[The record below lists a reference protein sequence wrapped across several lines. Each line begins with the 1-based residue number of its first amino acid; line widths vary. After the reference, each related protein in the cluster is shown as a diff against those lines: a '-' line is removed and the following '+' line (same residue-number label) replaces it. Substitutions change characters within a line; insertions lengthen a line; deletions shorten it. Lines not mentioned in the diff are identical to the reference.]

1 MDNLNTFDSLMDGFR
16 KLSEE
21 RNPVNPQQWL
31 SGALK
36 LNVLLDSE
44 IETLIHLEFI
54 LANMRKEL
62 LEKDKTSAYTRMM
75 VEASEEYKT
84 YQQQKA
90 KIKNAEETIKL
101 AKKYAQVTS
110 DLMRNNL

>member
-1 MDNLNTFDSLMDGFR
+1 MENLNSFDSLMDGFR

-44 IETLIHLEFI
+44 IETLISMEFI
-54 LANMRKEL
+54 LATMRKEI
-62 LEKDKTSAYTRMM
+62 LEQGKTAVYAKMII
-75 VEASEEYKT
+75 EASEEYKT
-84 YQQQKA
+84 YQLQKA

>member
-1 MDNLNTFDSLMDGFR
+1 MENLNSFDSILDGFR
-16 KLSEE
+16 KLATEK
-21 RNPVNPQQWL
+21 NPVNPTTWL

-44 IETLIHLEFI
+44 IDTLINLEFI
-54 LANMRKEL
+54 LANKRKEL
-62 LEKDKTSAYTRMM
+62 LEAGNTSSFTRMI

-110 DLMRNNL
+110 DLMRTSL